1 MNIEIRR
8 PDAGATDYQ
17 TPMVTNIPLWIYA
30 SARLMYDEA
39 MNNIE
44 PNYSTGK
51 PY

>member
-1 MNIEIRR
+1 MNIEIQRT
-8 PDAGATDYQ
+8 DAGATDYR
-17 TPMVTNIPLWIYA
+17 TSMVTTIHFWIYA

-44 PNYSTGK
+44 PDYSTGK